1 MMLFEE
7 LFLKHLICI
16 FRKLVINLM
25 VLKDSCILCFMAY
38 PSVTFWNICLFVNNS
53 DYLFLVF
60 VV

>member
-1 MMLFEE
+1 MMFFEE
-7 LFLKHLICI
+7 IFLMHFIFI

-38 PSVTFWNICLFVNNS
+38 PSVTFWNICLFINNS
-53 DYLFLVF
+53 GYLFLVF